1 MNETM
6 KVVPVGMIARIR
18 DPKTGE
24 PISESV
30 PLYVEADFE
39 PGLPTSP
46 IDIRTF
52 AREMA
57 GKVREMRQ
65 DTKEAGA

>member
-1 MNETM
+1 MSDTI
-6 KVVPVGMIARIR
+6 KVIPVGMIARIR

-30 PLYVEADFE
+30 PLYVEADYE